1 MPDEPENEEAPP
13 TAEAKSD
20 DVDATG
26 ATPKEREA
34 KEELFEAI
42 DHFKNAASILFSRA
56 TSDPAV
62 KKAGKEVRRVVDEVS
77 DAAEP
82 LAKELTTEL
91 GRLTKDIMKAV
102 DGTAKRTARRD
113 EEDEEE

>member
-1 MPDEPENEEAPP
+1 MPDEPENEDSPP

-26 ATPKEREA
+26 ATPDERQA

-42 DHFKNAASILFSRA
+42 DHFKNAASILFTKA
-56 TSDPAV
+56 TKDPAL

-77 DAAEP
+77 DA
-82 LAKELTTEL
+82 
-91 GRLTKDIMKAV
+91 
-102 DGTAKRTARRD
+102 
-113 EEDEEE
+113 